1 MKRNIIQSFVNKF
14 NGSFKQLSPGDVDY
28 KIFDKNGKLISY
40 AQVEEQKDLSQ
51 PFVIKAERIVR
62 LFNKRLNGVVIFGN
76 EQESYYGKIEGLT
89 GEVSSAKSFYSF
101 NELVISYNDKSNFSS
116 F

>member
-1 MKRNIIQSFVNKF
+1 MKQNIIQSFVNKF

-89 GEVSSAKSFYSF
+89 GEVSSAKSFSSF
-101 NELVISYNDKSNFSS
+101 NELVVSYRDKSEFVK